1 MDKLWKLWT
10 KEPALI
16 VSATR
21 AVLVCAVGF
30 GLDLTAEQVA
40 GVVVAME
47 SLFALVTRA
56 SVYSPA
62 TVTAIK
68 GRRHGG
74 AVGEDHDAT

>member
-62 TVTAIK
+62 TVMAMQ
-68 GRRHGG
+68 GRRH
-74 AVGEDHDAT
+74 AAGEDHDAT